1 MVSDFL
7 KRRLNIVLKDYKVLD
22 DNRELIIRIA
32 RDLLNSSV
40 NANRKLS
47 AGDLDTARK
56 HLEDA
61 FTQYHEANI
70 IIDKLSAYDKQY
82 LYKIMDESLKELV
95 EAILFYN
102 RLSSKSLGEDI
113 LSNLPSKIFVEG
125 LFDYIGELHRKFL
138 QYLLERDLLEAEKIL
153 EELKE
158 LYDILSFFV
167 LKSFYIPDFRR
178 KLDLLRNILLK
189 SMEDLATAIYSKRSG
204 EIE

>member
-1 MVSDFL
+1 MISGFL
-7 KRRLNIVLKDYKVLD
+7 KERLNIVLEDYKVLD

-40 NANRKLS
+40 NANRQIS
-47 AGDLDTARK
+47 AGDLDAARK

-61 FTQYHEANI
+61 FIQYHKANI
-70 IIDKLSAYDKQY
+70 IIDKLTAYDKHY

-125 LFDYIGELHRKFL
+125 LFDYMGELHRKFL

-189 SMEDLATAIYSKRSG
+189 SMEDLAAAIYSKRG
-204 EIE
+204 DEVE